1 MVFMKLSRRSTN
13 NQTEGHLETDA
24 LLLSEKGS
32 EDMEKNEG
40 SFAMKI
46 GNVLYYVSVRPSE
59 NAKETLDAKL
69 RKAITK
75 EVLSPSF
82 GREMPA
88 TT

>member
-1 MVFMKLSRRSTN
+1 
-13 NQTEGHLETDA
+13 
-24 LLLSEKGS
+24 
-32 EDMEKNEG
+32 MEKNEG

-75 EVLSPSF
+75 EALSPSF

-88 TT
+88 TA

>member
-1 MVFMKLSRRSTN
+1 
-13 NQTEGHLETDA
+13 
-24 LLLSEKGS
+24 
-32 EDMEKNEG
+32 MEKNEG

-59 NAKETLDAKL
+59 NAKETLDTKL

-75 EVLSPSF
+75 EALSPSF

-88 TT
+88 TV